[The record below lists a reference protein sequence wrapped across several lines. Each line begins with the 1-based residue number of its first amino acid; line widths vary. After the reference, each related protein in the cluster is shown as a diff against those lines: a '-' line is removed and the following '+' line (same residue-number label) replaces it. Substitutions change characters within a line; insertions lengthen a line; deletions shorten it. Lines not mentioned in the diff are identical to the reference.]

1 MSGESHGTGG
11 VRRRSLTNDLF
22 WEPHASP
29 RSVWPLV
36 AAYPVLILTIYRR
49 SRPLLVAVLV
59 SVVTNLLAVSP
70 PETDDA
76 WATRVVLGERIWLE
90 RGLTSSPR
98 DLGLIGVGAAV
109 HLCAVRAAARR
120 QPARTVVGTA
130 ASMALMFLFFG
141 RMVRLYEEHASAVSG
156 GGLPDSETRSADLV
170 ERSE

>member
-1 MSGESHGTGG
+1 MTRDGDGLGG
-11 VRRRSLTNDLF
+11 FVETAF

-29 RSVWPLV
+29 ASVWGLIATYPLV
-36 AAYPVLILTIYRR
+36 VLAVYRR
-49 SRPLLVAVLV
+49 SWPLFVATIC
-59 SVVTNLLAVSP
+59 SVVLNLRIPSP
-70 PETDDA
+70 PEDDTA